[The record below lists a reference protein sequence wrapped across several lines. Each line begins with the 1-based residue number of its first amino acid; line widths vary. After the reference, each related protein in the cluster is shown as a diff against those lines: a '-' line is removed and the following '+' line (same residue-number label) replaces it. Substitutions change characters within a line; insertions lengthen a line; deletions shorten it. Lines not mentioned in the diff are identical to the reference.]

1 MASSEKQLM
10 NKKTYRDFLMPPRM
24 SWKPFVI
31 LLLALLQ
38 VLHPALAAQAQLSIE
53 EEKKMGQK
61 FLVEALRHLQ
71 MIEDPEVAA
80 YENKV
85 GQKLVNHLD
94 VHIFPYHF
102 YVVDSNVLN
111 AFAAPAGYVF
121 INRGL
126 IEIMEDEGELAAI
139 LGHEIAH
146 VQSRHISQRMARAK
160 KLNWATIGGMLAG
173 IFLGGA
179 AGAAVMTG
187 GMAASNSMQLKYSR
201 LDEEEADRKGL
212 RYLEASGYRGEDFV
226 SIMKKMGQD
235 SWQSGGR
242 IPSYLSTH
250 PGVPERVNYLATTLE
265 TRRKSSPTAK
275 RRIGDRESFQIMQA
289 KLIGGYHDPPAE
301 AEAILRDWLE
311 QPNKKVMAYYG
322 LGLVY
327 RRQGKMDDA
336 VDYFRSAISRRPDLS
351 SFLIELGATY
361 FQMGNLDSAVAVV
374 QSALILQPDQPTAL
388 YLLGRCQ
395 LEQGNPTEAL
405 KNLIR
410 AARLNNRLDSIHYHL
425 GMAYGR
431 SNQLGEAH
439 YHFGLYYLR
448 RGSLRNADF
457 HLQEALRRTD
467 DPARREAIRRR
478 LAMINKEVAEA
489 VKKEQKEDETRRR

>member
-1 MASSEKQLM
+1 MFKSTCKG
-10 NKKTYRDFLMPPRM
+10 FRM
-24 SWKPFVI
+24 LPKRSWRLFVI
-31 LLLALLQ
+31 LVITLLQ
-38 VLHPALAAQAQLSIE
+38 VLHPTLEAQAQLSIE
-53 EEKKMGQK
+53 EEKKMGQR
-61 FLVEALRHLQ
+61 FLVEALRHLKL
-71 MIEDPEVAA
+71 IDDPEVTG

-94 VHIFPYHF
+94 AHIFPYHF

-111 AFAAPAGYVF
+111 AFAAPAGFVF

-146 VQSRHISQRMARAK
+146 VQSRHISQRMARAS

-179 AGAAVMTG
+179 AGAAIMQG
-187 GMAASNSMQLKYSR
+187 GLAASGSMQLKYSR

-212 RYLEASGYRGEDFV
+212 RYVEAAGYQGEDFV
-226 SIMKKMGQD
+226 SIMKKMGQE

-265 TRRKSSPTAK
+265 TRPKSSRLRK
-275 RRIGDRESFQIMQA
+275 RQIGDRDSFKLMQA
-289 KLIGGYHDPPAE
+289 KLIGGYHDPPSE
-301 AEAILRDWLE
+301 AEAIMRDWLE
-311 QPNKKVMAYYG
+311 QPKDKVMAYYG
-322 LGLVY
+322 LGLVC
-327 RRQGKMDDA
+327 RRQGKMDAA
-336 VDYFRSAISRRPDLS
+336 VDYFRSAISLRPDLS
-351 SFLIELGATY
+351 SVLIELGETY
-361 FQMGNLDSAVAVV
+361 FQMGQLDNAVAVV
-374 QSALILQPDQPTAL
+374 QSALILEPGQAAAL

-395 LEQGNPTEAL
+395 LEQGNPTDAL
-405 KNLIR
+405 SNLIR
-410 AARLNNRLDSIHYHL
+410 AAQLNNQLDSIHYYL

-431 SNQLGEAH
+431 ANQLGEAH
-439 YHFGLYYLR
+439 YHFGLYYLS

-467 DPARREAIRRR
+467 DPVRREVIRKR
-478 LAMINKEVAEA
+478 LAMINKEAAEA
-489 VKKEQKEDETRRR
+489 AKEEQKEAETRRP